1 MPDQQERRE
10 ETAGLYAQHVPENTP
25 PPKPPMGS
33 QAAKPGEPDK
43 IAEAAHAADAAERAA
58 DHAHRF
64 PGIDQEALDSR
75 ANFSRKQMVLDA
87 AIGNEKQH
95 QTMMR
100 LRTEAELRALRRA
113 AKGGNVPATI
123 NHTEPG
129 RDDTQHTGHYGRL
142 PGARKEYTCGCVA
155 THPDPNAQLPA
166 DCPTHSIPASEHKEP
181 VKPPTLE
188 EIMLAGYEREMAD
201 AIFAEE
207 QRAYRTREKP
217 YGPNWRRLPAQWPTE
232 PENKEAA

>member
-1 MPDQQERRE
+1 MPDPQEKRE
-10 ETAGLYAQHVPENTP
+10 ETAEAYAQHVPENTP

-43 IAEAAHAADAAERAA
+43 IAEAAHAADAAERSA

-95 QTMMR
+95 QTMAR
-100 LRTEAELRALRRA
+100 LRAEAEAAKERA
-113 AKGGNVPATI
+113 AKGGNIPAVV

-166 DCPTHSIPASEHKEP
+166 DCPTHSIPVSEHKEP
-181 VKPPTLE
+181 VKPSTLE
-188 EIMLAGYEREMAD
+188 EIKAAGYSDEVAH
-201 AIFAEE
+201 AILDDE
-207 QRAYRTREKP
+207 QRAFSTGEKP
-217 YGPNWRRLPAQWPTE
+217 YGPNGRRMPSQWPPQ
-232 PENKEAA
+232 PENKEAV